1 MKIDDQGNVRY
12 LGLTGRPLSLLVSV
26 VATCGFLLFG
36 YDQGVMSG
44 IIDAPGFFRTAVP
57 EANGDS
63 TWQAFV
69 TAIYEIGCLFG
80 AIFALAYGDKIGR
93 RRTIMGGASIMIIGV
108 IIQCTAVIGHASTA
122 QFIVG
127 RTVTGI
133 GNGMNTS
140 VIPTYQA
147 ECSKTTNRG
156 LLICIE
162 GGTIAIGTLIAYWID
177 FGASY
182 GGDEFLW
189 RFPIAF
195 QIVFGVFIVGFMT
208 FLPES
213 PRWLLTRS
221 CG

>member
-108 IIQCTAVIGHASTA
+108 IIQITCMPPSSGATA

-127 RTVTGI
+127 RCITGV
-133 GNGMNTS
+133 GNGINTS
-140 VIPTYQA
+140 TVPTYQA
-147 ECSKTTNRG
+147 E
-156 LLICIE
+156 
-162 GGTIAIGTLIAYWID
+162 
-177 FGASY
+177 
-182 GGDEFLW
+182 
-189 RFPIAF
+189 
-195 QIVFGVFIVGFMT
+195 
-208 FLPES
+208 
-213 PRWLLTRS
+213 
-221 CG
+221 